1 MFSAQTIAHIQKK
14 VFDIVGF
21 QYDGTL
27 KVTAFDGVQVRYA
40 DGMAT
45 IGCPSRSQLAR
56 GLFLLAKELSAG
68 KQTVTV
74 QQKPYFRELGVMLS
88 VQVPKTVNTVVDYMA
103 HMAALG
109 FNYLLLYMETSYEV
123 KEYPFFGYMR
133 GCYTADEL
141 RAIDEAGDALGIEVI
156 PCVQT
161 FGHMTN
167 YLRWPAAAP
176 VRENAECLLVGEEKT
191 YAFIETL
198 IRTLRGIF
206 KTKRI
211 HVGFD
216 ETRGLGLGKSFKLH
230 GPQNPVDMYN
240 YHLTRVKEICFRH
253 GLKPMIWSDMP
264 FRLGGDG
271 ESGEY
276 DMKSVIP
283 ESTLKAMEGVDLCF
297 WDYYNVAYEFYDS
310 VMKRHKSFPG
320 ANILFSGG
328 VWVLDNYIMNMPHT
342 LNTMK
347 PALRAALD
355 NQIASVNATVWGN
368 AGNTNH
374 DQSFFG
380 LPVFSEYCYLG
391 HSCTEEDIYSTMEYL
406 TKVSRRFLA
415 AACEFH
421 LGYKDSLKLGS
432 RFVCCDIL
440 YRMLRHSRN
449 RDGTPVDFDAM
460 PARLETARQIVLED
474 PGCNEDIL
482 PRQYA
487 ANLLEIAAIKC
498 RILSSIR
505 DRYLARDWEYLR
517 EVSDVLIPKLIPL
530 YEQVGEQKQ
539 ALWLKGTKPFGIE
552 VIQMDFAAM
561 IARMRFTQKRLH
573 QLINGEIS
581 VIEELEEDVLEEDYI
596 DWLGDHAHMSSNGW

>member
-45 IGCPSRSQLAR
+45 IGCSSRSQLAR

-68 KQTVTV
+68 KQTVTI

-297 WDYYNVAYEFYDS
+297 WDYYNVEYEFYDS

>member
-1 MFSAQTIAHIQKK
+1 MFSKQAIAHIQNK

-27 KVTAFDGVQVRYA
+27 EVSTFDGVQVHYA
-40 DGMAT
+40 DGKAT
-45 IGCPSRSQLAR
+45 IGCSSRAQLAR

-68 KQTVTV
+68 KQEVAIL
-74 QQKPYFRELGVMLS
+74 QKPHFQELGVMLS
-88 VQVPKTVNTVVDYMA
+88 VQAPMTVDAVIDYMA

-133 GCYTADEL
+133 GRYTAEEL
-141 RAIDEAGDALGIEVI
+141 RTIDEAGDALGIEVI

-176 VRENAECLLVGEEKT
+176 IKENAECLLVGEEKT
-191 YAFIETL
+191 YAFIEAL
-198 IRTLRGIF
+198 IRTLSGIF

-230 GPQNPVDMYN
+230 GLQDPMDLYN

-271 ESGEY
+271 DSGEY

-283 ESTLKAMEGVDLCF
+283 ESTVKAMEGVELCF
-297 WDYYNVAYEFYDS
+297 WDYYNVEYEPYDS
-310 VMKRHKSFPG
+310 VMKKHKSFTG
-320 ANILFSGG
+320 ANTVFSGG
-328 VWVLDNYIMNMPHT
+328 IWTLDNYIMNMPHT
-342 LNTMK
+342 LNAMK

-391 HSCTEEDIYSTMEYL
+391 HDCTEEDIYSVMEYL

-421 LGYKDSLKLGS
+421 LGYKNSLKLGS
-432 RFVCCDIL
+432 RLVCCDIL

-449 RDGTPVDFDAM
+449 LDGTPVDFDSM
-460 PARLETARQIVLED
+460 PARLEAARQVVLED
-474 PGCNEDIL
+474 PGYNEDIL
-482 PRQYA
+482 PRQYT

-498 RILSSIR
+498 RILCNIR
-505 DRYLARDWEYLR
+505 SKYLSRDWAYLR

-530 YEQVGEQKQ
+530 YEQVSQQKQ

-552 VIQMDFAAM
+552 VIQMDIAAM
-561 IARMRFTQKRLH
+561 IARMQFTQKRLH

-581 VIEELEEDVLEEDYI
+581 VIEELEEAVLEENYI
-596 DWLGDHAHMSSNGW
+596 DWMGDHAHMSSNGW